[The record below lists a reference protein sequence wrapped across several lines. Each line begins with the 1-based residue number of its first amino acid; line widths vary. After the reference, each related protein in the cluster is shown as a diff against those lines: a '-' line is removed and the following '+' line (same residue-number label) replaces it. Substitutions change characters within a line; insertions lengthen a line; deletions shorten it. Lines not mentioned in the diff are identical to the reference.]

1 MSKLFRNICLV
12 AGALSL
18 GACNKNFLN
27 RLPQSSLTEQNF
39 FSDESDLETYTNGFY
54 AGNFGTATPYPGWTV
69 AINDQQSD
77 NMEINPFNQVVAGK
91 FTVPTA
97 AGSTEGLLT
106 GWNWYFLEDVNY
118 FLQNYQKANASDA
131 AKNHYAGVARF
142 FRAWFYEDMVKTFG
156 DVPWYGNTL
165 TPTDSADLYK
175 ARDPRALVVD
185 SIIADLRF
193 AAANIYPTGPSGTI
207 TQPAALA
214 LLAQTA
220 LHEGTYMEYRGTQGW
235 QTLLQLADS
244 AAKAIMAS
252 GTFKLYSTGSPT
264 QDYYKLF
271 NILTPTDPMNEE
283 VILAQYYSATLTDTH
298 PLDAELNAGY
308 GFSLTKDL
316 MNTYLMADGTPF
328 TNQAGYDTMEFATEF
343 RNRDPRMAQTAIGP
357 DYIRQGKPYAPLL
370 GPAPTGYEQIKY
382 YVDDP
387 SQTGYNTSYNAAI
400 IFRYGEI
407 LLIDAEA
414 RAELGTLTQG
424 DLDAT
429 VNLLRTRVGMPPLNI
444 SVALDPVLATEYP
457 NVTGPLKNVILEIR
471 RERRVELACE
481 GHRYDDLMR
490 WRAGSLLANPFLG
503 MYFPGLGE
511 YDLNGDGQID
521 YALVTSLPSNP
532 VSGVSYKVVGT
543 DVYLTNGNSG
553 NVIPYPTL
561 VKTFSDPKNY
571 LFPIPTTELQL
582 NSKLVQNPGW

>member
-54 AGNFGTATPYPGWTV
+54 ASNFGTATPYPGWTV

-193 AAANIYPTGPSGTI
+193 AAANIYPTGASGTI

-244 AAKAIMAS
+244 AAQAIMAS

-316 MNTYLMADGTPF
+316 MNTYLMTDGTPF

-357 DYIRQGKPYAPLL
+357 NYIRQGKPYAPLL

-414 RAELGTLTQG
+414 KAELGTLTQA

-444 SVALDPVLATEYP
+444 SVALDPVLAAEYP
-457 NVTGPLKNVILEIR
+457 NVTGALKNVILEIR

-553 NVIPYPTL
+553 NVIPYPSL